1 MGSLRITLGAGAVV
15 AAALMPTAS
24 AADAQGVFLTP
35 ASASPGSGVR
45 LSVRGCASATGSA
58 ASDAFAGDAR
68 LVGRNGLLTGGTQVS
83 ATARPGLY
91 SVRVGCDG
99 REVQGVLTV
108 GGPTPSAPSATP
120 GAPTSP
126 AASSA
131 SPGGS
136 ASPAAS
142 SSASVAPAAPSSPIA
157 PVHAGGGATAP
168 LSSSDARSGGP
179 GVLQAVIGLVLAGVA
194 AVVVIA
200 RSIRRGRGRE

>member
-24 AADAQGVFLTP
+24 AADAQGVFLAP

-68 LVGRNGLLTGGTQVS
+68 LVGRNGLLTGGTRVS

-99 REVQGVLTV
+99 REVHGVLTV
-108 GGPTPSAPSATP
+108 GGPKVSAPSATP
-120 GAPTSP
+120 QAPTSP
-126 AASSA
+126 A
-131 SPGGS
+131 GS

-142 SSASVAPAAPSSPIA
+142 GPSAVPAAPSSPVA